1 MAKQIKTKDN
11 SVTLL
16 NESLNETYHSTSGA
30 IEESFL
36 KYAIPAK
43 EYLKGNIV
51 LFDVC
56 YGLGYNAAAAVQ
68 VYFEQYTAGS
78 LKIIGFEIDEN
89 LPNVRVPEYFQDVY
103 SYPVNVVYGDARK
116 TILNVKEKADVV
128 FLDPFSPK
136 KMPDLWTK
144 EFLKSIYDKMKPNSI
159 LCTYSCA
166 RSVRDNLKAAGFV
179 VEDGPKVAR
188 RGPSTIARKLFK

>member
-1 MAKQIKTKDN
+1 M
-11 SVTLL
+11 L

-56 YGLGYNAAAAVQ
+56 YGLGYNAAAAIQ
-68 VYFEQYTAGS
+68 VYFEQYISGS
-78 LKIIGFEIDEN
+78 IKIIGFEIDN
-89 LPNVRVPEYFQDVY
+89 KLPKVLVPEYFKDFY
-103 SYPVNVVYGDARK
+103 SYPVKVVYGDVRN
-116 TILNVKEKADVV
+116 TLPNCHEKANVV

-136 KMPDLWTK
+136 KMPELWTK
-144 EFLKSIYDKMKPNSI
+144 VFLKSIYDKMSSNSI

-166 RSVRDNLKAAGFV
+166 RLVRENLKAVGFI
-179 VEDGPKVAR
+179 VEDGPKVGR
-188 RGPSTIARKLFK
+188 RGPSTIARKIFK